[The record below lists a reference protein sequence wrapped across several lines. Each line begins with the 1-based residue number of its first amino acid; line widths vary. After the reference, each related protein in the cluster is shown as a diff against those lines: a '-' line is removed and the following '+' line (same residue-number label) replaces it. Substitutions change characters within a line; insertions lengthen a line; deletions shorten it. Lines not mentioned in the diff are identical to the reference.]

1 MTKKTLLPVLLVPT
15 LLLVIPLVANFT
27 VEGFNWNPGAF
38 VFLWLVMVAIGVAY
52 KLATHS
58 AGNNAQRL
66 ATVIALGTGFLIF
79 WGNLAVGFI
88 GSDDNPVNLLY
99 LAVLVLGAIGAVR
112 VRFAAVGMARTMGM
126 MTAGILLVPVIA
138 VIIRPHDFSPGVPQV
153 FLLNAVFALMF
164 ACHGKHQREDGV
176 EVCRGRLF
184 VPARG

>member
-99 LAVLVLGAIGAVR
+99 LAVLVLGAIGVVR
-112 VRFAAVGMARTMGM
+112 VRFAAAGMARTMGM

-164 ACHGKHQREDGV
+164 AVAGFLY
-176 EVCRGRLF
+176 RLADKRRRANTQTPLA
-184 VPARG
+184 V